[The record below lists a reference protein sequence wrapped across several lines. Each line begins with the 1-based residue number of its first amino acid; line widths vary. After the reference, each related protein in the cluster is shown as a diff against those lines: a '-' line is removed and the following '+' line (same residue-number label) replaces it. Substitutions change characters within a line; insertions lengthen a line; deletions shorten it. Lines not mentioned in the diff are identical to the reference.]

1 MKNETQMI
9 YEYVN
14 DCITLMDNHLQ
25 QAPDSKVYNS
35 VRLAFAN
42 VKRYIEVITG
52 GDNHDAMPHN

>member
-52 GDNHDAMPHN
+52 GG